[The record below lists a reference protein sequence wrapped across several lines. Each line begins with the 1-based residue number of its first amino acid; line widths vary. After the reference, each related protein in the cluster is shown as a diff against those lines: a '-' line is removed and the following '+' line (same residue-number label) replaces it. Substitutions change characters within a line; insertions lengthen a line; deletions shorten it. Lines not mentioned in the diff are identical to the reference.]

1 MLAILAEIGMIMVGA
16 VSNVAWKYWQR
27 RASMWGSASL
37 VALCAMAFPIMPV
50 AAQEI
55 TEESASTADDIVVLG
70 TRSTVDRTLSSDRV
84 TQRMSQSSRSIERDI
99 LDAAGTYRLS
109 DALEL
114 VSGFSQQNN
123 RGGVI
128 DNFAVRGFL
137 GTPDGGAEYYLNG
150 FLANRGMA
158 PPRDPATTE
167 RIEVLKGPAGAL
179 FGDVDPGGRVNIV
192 TKVPRFTPH
201 ANALISYGSFDTR
214 RVEADATGPLSRTL
228 AARIVVAGEDSD
240 GWRDTVSIRR
250 RVVSPSLT
258 WQPSN
263 ALRLTYTGEFS
274 QFDTPF
280 DRGIPAID
288 GDANALPR
296 SNYYG
301 EPANGITK
309 SRNNQHQLTG
319 LAELGNG
326 WTLNGGL
333 VWRKGTLK
341 GLSADQSRIVGT
353 SLWRQRRSRD
363 FSVDDLAARL
373 ELSGQIGR
381 HRVSAGLKGYRFF
394 YGERWLRINPT
405 GTVPYAIDLYN
416 PVYGSSVAAPLL
428 PFTNNDETRVAGT
441 LYIQDMWEV
450 TDRLTL
456 VGGARIDPYRQKI
469 VNNNKGITGRNIAEP
484 VNFRMGGRY
493 RVSDVVAVHANWG
506 ENFSLNTGTDSEG
519 AGFGPE
525 TGKGYEVG
533 IAARLPGIDVAV
545 TWFEIRKQNILTTD
559 PFKPDFL
566 APVGSMVSRG
576 IELDASARLGNRWQ
590 IVANYAWLDA
600 KADDTAFPTPA
611 VLNVPENSAT
621 LLLVHRIPTM
631 RGDWQLSGGVA
642 YVGDRAGS
650 LTVNPVV
657 LPEYVKVKAA
667 VEAPIAEGLR
677 FRLEADNLLDKRY
690 AASSYSALWIYPGAP
705 RTVRASL
712 RFEL

>member
-1 MLAILAEIGMIMVGA
+1 MLANSAEIGMMMVGA
-16 VSNVAWKYWQR
+16 VSNVAWKYQQR
-27 RASMWGSASL
+27 RASFWGSASL
-37 VALCAMAFPIMPV
+37 VALCAIAFPITP
-50 AAQEI
+50 ASAQEI

-214 RVEADATGPLSRTL
+214 RVELDATGPLSRTL

-258 WQPSN
+258 WQPSD

-381 HRVSAGLKGYRFF
+381 HRVSVGLKGYRFL
-394 YGERWLRINPT
+394 YGERWMRINPSQ
-405 GTVPYAIDLYN
+405 GAPYGIDLYN
-416 PVYGSSVAAPLL
+416 PVYGSSVAAPLR
-428 PFTNNDETRVAGT
+428 PFTNNDETRLAGT
-441 LYIQDMWEV
+441 FYVQDMWEL

-469 VNNNKGITGRNIAEP
+469 VNNNTGSTGRNIDEP
-484 VNFRMGGRY
+484 VNFRVGGRY
-493 RVSDVVAVHANWG
+493 RVSDVIAVHANWG
-506 ENFSLNTGTDSEG
+506 ENFSLNTGTDRNG
-519 AGFGPE
+519 TGFGPE

-533 IAARLPGIDVAV
+533 VAAKLPGVDVAV
-545 TWFEIRKQNILTTD
+545 TWFDIRKQNILTTD
-559 PFKPDFL
+559 PVDANYL
-566 APVGSMVSRG
+566 APVGNLVSRG
-576 IELDASARLGNRWQ
+576 IEIDASAKLGDRWQ

-600 KADDTAFPTPA
+600 KADDTAFPTPD
-611 VLNVPENSAT
+611 VLNVPEHSGT
-621 LLLVHRIPTM
+621 LLVVHRIPTT

-650 LTVNPVV
+650 LTARPVV

-667 VEAPIAEGLR
+667 IEAPLAEGLR

>member
-1 MLAILAEIGMIMVGA
+1 MNLGQTGRSAGALLATAALTL
-16 VSNVAWKYWQR
+16 VAP
-27 RASMWGSASL
+27 GSAWGQDI
-37 VALCAMAFPIMPV
+37 VAEPSDEERDER
-50 AAQEI
+50 AAKV
-55 TEESASTADDIVVLG
+55 SASADMLRDDAERSDIVVLG
-70 TRSTVDRTLSSDRV
+70 SRSTVDRTLSSDRV
-84 TQRMSQSSRSIERDI
+84 TERMSQSSRSIERDI

-179 FGDVDPGGRVNIV
+179 FGDIDPGGRVNIV

-201 ANALISYGSFDTR
+201 AAAMVSYGSFDTR
-214 RVEADATGPLSRTL
+214 RAELDATGPLTRTL

-258 WQPSN
+258 WQPSE
-263 ALRLTYTGEFS
+263 ALRITYTGEFS
-274 QFDTPF
+274 RFDTPF

-301 EPANGITK
+301 EPSNGITK
-309 SRNNQHQLTG
+309 ARNDQHQVTG
-319 LAELGNG
+319 LAQLGGG
-326 WTLNGGL
+326 WTLNGGV
-333 VWRKGTLK
+333 VWRTGTLK

-353 SLWRQRRSRD
+353 ALWRQRRSRD

-373 ELSGQIGR
+373 ELAGQIGR
-381 HRVSAGLKGYRFF
+381 HRVSLGLKGYRFL
-394 YGERWLRINPT
+394 YGERWMRINPSEAA
-405 GTVPYAIDLYN
+405 PYAIDLFD
-416 PVYGSSVAAPLL
+416 PVYGSVAAPLR
-428 PFTNNDETRVAGT
+428 PFTNNDESRWAGT
-441 LYIQDMWEV
+441 IYVQDMWEV

-456 VGGARIDPYRQKI
+456 VGGARIDAYRQKI
-469 VNNNKGITGRNIAEP
+469 VNNNTGGTGRNIDEP
-484 VNFRMGGRY
+484 VSFRVGGRY
-493 RVSDVVAVHANWG
+493 RVNDAIAVHANWG
-506 ENFSLNTGTDSEG
+506 ENFSLNTGTDRNG

-525 TGKGYEVG
+525 TGRGYEFGV
-533 IAARLPGIDVAV
+533 AVNVPGIDVAA
-545 TWFEIRKQNILTTD
+545 TWFDIRKKDILTTD
-559 PFKPDFL
+559 PIDPNYL
-566 APVGSMVSRG
+566 APVGSLVSRG
-576 IELDASARLGNRWQ
+576 IEIDASAKLGDRWQ

-600 KADDTAFPTPA
+600 KADDDAFPSPD
-611 VLNVPENSAT
+611 VLNVPEHSAT
-621 LLLVHRIPTM
+621 VLVVHRIPTE
-631 RGDWQLSGGVA
+631 RGDWQLSGGIA

-650 LTVNPVV
+650 LATTPVV
-657 LPEYVKVKAA
+657 LPEYVKAKAA
-667 VEAPIAEGLR
+667 IEAPLTKSLR
-677 FRLEADNLLDKRY
+677 FRLEADNLFDKRY

-712 RFEL
+712 RFEI

>member
-1 MLAILAEIGMIMVGA
+1 MSFLKCTDRG
-16 VSNVAWKYWQR
+16 
-27 RASMWGSASL
+27 
-37 VALCAMAFPIMPV
+37 V
-50 AAQEI
+50 AALLTTAAVAIGSPAPAWGQEDAVEQEAPARVRVAMQARDRTAQSRDD
-55 TEESASTADDIVVLG
+55 TEPSDIVVLG
-70 TRSTVDRTLSSDRV
+70 SRNTVDRTLSSDRV
-84 TQRMSQSSRSIERDI
+84 TERMSQSSRSIERDI

-137 GTPDGGAEYYLNG
+137 GTPDGGAEYYVNG

-201 ANALISYGSFDTR
+201 ANAMVSYGSFDTR
-214 RVEADATGPLSRTL
+214 RAELDVTGPLTETL

-240 GWRDTVSIRR
+240 GWRDTVSLRR
-250 RVVSPSLT
+250 RTVSPSIT
-258 WQPSN
+258 WQPSD

-280 DRGIPAID
+280 DRGIPAIN

-301 EPANGITK
+301 EPSNGLTR
-309 SRNNQHQLTG
+309 SRNDQHQITG
-319 LAELGNG
+319 LAQLGGG
-326 WTLNGGL
+326 WTLNGGA
-333 VWRKGTLK
+333 VWRTGTLK

-373 ELSGQIGR
+373 ELAGQIGR
-381 HRVSAGLKGYRFF
+381 HRVSVGLKGYRFL
-394 YGERWLRINPT
+394 YGERWTRINPSDAA
-405 GTVPYAIDLYN
+405 PYAIDLFD
-416 PVYGSSVAAPLL
+416 PVYGSVAAPLR
-428 PFTNNDETRVAGT
+428 PFTNNDESRWAGT
-441 LYIQDMWEV
+441 AYVQDMWEV

-469 VNNNKGITGRNIAEP
+469 VNNNTGSTGRNIDEP
-484 VNFRMGGRY
+484 VSFRVGGRY
-493 RVSDVVAVHANWG
+493 RFSDMIAVHANWG
-506 ENFSLNTGTDSEG
+506 ENFSLNTGTDRNG

-533 IAARLPGIDVAV
+533 IAANLPGIDVAA
-545 TWFEIRKQNILTTD
+545 TWFNIRKRDILTTD
-559 PFKPDFL
+559 PVDPNYL
-566 APVGSMVSRG
+566 APVGSLVSRG
-576 IELDASARLGNRWQ
+576 IEIDASARLGNRWQ

-600 KADDTAFPTPA
+600 KADDEAFPTPD
-611 VLNVPENSAT
+611 VLNVPEHSAT
-621 LLLVHRIPTM
+621 LLVVHRIPTG
-631 RGDWQLSGGVA
+631 RGDWQLSGGIA
-642 YVGDRAGS
+642 YVGHRAGS
-650 LTVNPVV
+650 VATTPVV
-657 LPEYVKVKAA
+657 LPEYVKAKAA
-667 VEAPIAEGLR
+667 IEAPLTESLR
-677 FRLEADNLLDKRY
+677 FRLEADNLFDQRY

-712 RFEL
+712 RFEI

>member
-1 MLAILAEIGMIMVGA
+1 MTAVTNRRRRSRLAPTGA
-16 VSNVAWKYWQR
+16 VAL
-27 RASMWGSASL
+27 ALGAPL
-37 VALCAMAFPIMPV
+37 VAE
-50 AAQEI
+50 AQE
-55 TEESASTADDIVVLG
+55 ERSDIVILG
-70 TRSTVDRTLSSDRV
+70 TRSTIDRTLSSDPV
-84 TQRMSQSSRSIERDI
+84 TERMSQSSRSVERDI

-201 ANALISYGSFDTR
+201 ANAMINYGLFDTR
-214 RVEADATGPLSRTL
+214 RVEIDATGPLAASL
-228 AARIVVAGEDSD
+228 AGRIVVAAEDSD

-250 RVVSPSLT
+250 RIVAPSLT
-258 WQPSN
+258 WQPSDTV
-263 ALRLTYTGEFS
+263 RLTYSGEFS

-280 DRGIPAID
+280 DRGIPAIA

-301 EPANGITK
+301 EPSNGLTK
-309 SRNNQHQLTG
+309 SRNDQHQLTG
-319 LAELGNG
+319 LAQLGGG
-326 WTLNGGL
+326 WVLNGGI
-333 VWRKGTLK
+333 VWRTGTLK

-353 SLWRQRRSRD
+353 SLWRQRRSRN

-373 ELSGQIGR
+373 EIAGQVGR
-381 HRVSAGLKGYRFF
+381 HRISAGLKGYRFE
-394 YGERWLRINPT
+394 YGERWMRINPSQAA
-405 GTVPYAIDLYN
+405 PYAIDLFN
-416 PVYGSSVAAPLL
+416 PVYGSVAAPLR
-428 PFTNNDETRVAGT
+428 PFTNNDESRWVGT
-441 LYIQDMWEV
+441 FYIQDMWDV

-469 VNNNKGITGRNIAEP
+469 VNNNTGVTGRNIDEP
-484 VNFRMGGRY
+484 VNFRVGGRY
-493 RVSDVVAVHANWG
+493 RVTDAIAVHANWG
-506 ENFSLNTGTDSEG
+506 ENFSLNTGTDSRG

-525 TGKGYEVG
+525 TGRGYEVG
-533 IAARLPGIDVAV
+533 IAAKLPGIDVAA
-545 TWFEIRKQNILTTD
+545 TWFDIRKKDILTTD
-559 PFKPDFL
+559 PRDANFL
-566 APVGSMVSRG
+566 APVGSLVSRG
-576 IELDASARLGNRWQ
+576 IELDASARLGRRWQ

-600 KADDTAFPTPA
+600 KADDEAFPTPD
-611 VLNVPENSAT
+611 VLNVPEHSGT
-621 LLLVHRIPTM
+621 VLIVHRIPTS
-631 RGDWQLSGGVA
+631 RGEWQLSGGAA
-642 YVGDRAGS
+642 YVGDRTGAVS
-650 LTVNPVV
+650 LNPVI
-657 LPEYVKVKAA
+657 LPAYVKAKAA
-667 VEAPIAEGLR
+667 IEAPLGENLR
-677 FRLEADNLLDKRY
+677 FRLEADNLFDERY

-712 RFEL
+712 RLDI

>member
-1 MLAILAEIGMIMVGA
+1 VARVVSDGA
-16 VSNVAWKYWQR
+16 YLPERTRSSRWG
-27 RASMWGSASL
+27 RAPL
-37 VALCAMAFPIMPV
+37 VAMCAIACPISP
-50 AAQEI
+50 AGAQAIAQEQV
-55 TEESASTADDIVVLG
+55 SAEDEIVVLG
-70 TRSTVDRTLSSDRV
+70 TRTVVDRTLSSDRV
-84 TQRMSQSSRSIERDI
+84 TKRMSQSSRSIERDI

-192 TKVPRFTPH
+192 TKVPRFTRH
-201 ANALISYGSFDTR
+201 ANAMVGYGSFDTR
-214 RVEADATGPLSRTL
+214 RVELDATGPLTETL

-240 GWRDTVSIRR
+240 GWRETVSIRR

-258 WQPSN
+258 WQPSDR
-263 ALRLTYTGEFS
+263 LRLIYTGEFNH
-274 QFDTPF
+274 FDTPF

-296 SNYYG
+296 SSYYG
-301 EPANGITK
+301 EPSNGLTR
-309 SRNNQHQLTG
+309 SRNEQHQVTG
-319 LAELGNG
+319 LAELGGG
-326 WTLNGGL
+326 WTLNGG
-333 VWRKGTLK
+333 VVRRTGTLK

-363 FSVDDLAARL
+363 FSVDDLSARL
-373 ELSGQIGR
+373 ELAGQVGR
-381 HRVSAGLKGYRFF
+381 HRVSVGLKGYRFV
-394 YGERWLRINPT
+394 YGERWLRVNPSAAA
-405 GTVPYAIDLYN
+405 PYGIELLN
-416 PVYGSSVAAPLL
+416 PVYGAIASPLR
-428 PFTNNDETRVAGT
+428 PFTNNDENRLAGT
-441 LYIQDMWEV
+441 VYVQDMWEV

-456 VGGARIDPYRQKI
+456 VGGARIDPYRQRI
-469 VNNNKGITGRNIAEP
+469 VNNNTGGIGRNVDEP
-484 VNFRMGGRY
+484 VNFRVGGRY
-493 RVSDVVAVHANWG
+493 RLTDVVAVHANWG
-506 ENFSLNTGTDSEG
+506 ESFALNTGTDRNG

-525 TGKGYEVG
+525 TGRGYEVG
-533 IAARLPGIDVAV
+533 IAANLPGVDVAA
-545 TWFEIRKQNILTTD
+545 TWFDIRKQDILATD
-559 PFKPDFL
+559 PVDANYL
-566 APVGSMVSRG
+566 APVGSLVSRG
-576 IELDASARLGNRWQ
+576 IEIDASARLGLRWQ

-600 KADDTAFPTPA
+600 EADDTAFPTPA
-611 VLNVPENSAT
+611 VLNVPEHSGT
-621 LLLVHRIPTM
+621 LLVVHRLPTE

-650 LTVNPVV
+650 LTASPVV
-657 LPEYVKVKAA
+657 LPSYVKVKAA
-667 VEAPIAEGLR
+667 IEAPLAEGLR
-677 FRLEADNLLDKRY
+677 LRLEADNLLDERY

-705 RTVRASL
+705 RTLRASI

>member
-1 MLAILAEIGMIMVGA
+1 MSVVCNRRARLRFRPTAALALA
-16 VSNVAWKYWQR
+16 VSTP
-27 RASMWGSASL
+27 L
-37 VALCAMAFPIMPV
+37 VAE
-50 AAQEI
+50 AQE
-55 TEESASTADDIVVLG
+55 ERSDIVILG
-70 TRSTVDRTLSSDRV
+70 TRSTVDRTLSSDPV
-84 TQRMSQSSRSIERDI
+84 TERMSQSSRSVERDI
-99 LDAAGTYRLS
+99 LNAAGTYRLS

-201 ANALISYGSFDTR
+201 ANSMINYGSFDTR
-214 RVEADATGPLSRTL
+214 RVEIDATGPLAASL
-228 AARIVVAGEDSD
+228 AGRIVVAAEDSD

-250 RVVSPSLT
+250 RIVAPSLT

-263 ALRLTYTGEFS
+263 AVRLTYSGEFS

-280 DRGIPAID
+280 DRGIPAIA

-301 EPANGITK
+301 EPSNGLTK
-309 SRNNQHQLTG
+309 SRNDQHQLTG
-319 LAELGNG
+319 LAQLGGG
-326 WTLNGGL
+326 WTLNGGI
-333 VWRKGTLK
+333 VWRTGTLK

-353 SLWRQRRSRD
+353 SLWRQRRSRN
-363 FSVDDLAARL
+363 FSVDDLATRL
-373 ELSGQIGR
+373 EIAGQVGR
-381 HRVSAGLKGYRFF
+381 HRISAGLKGYRFE
-394 YGERWLRINPT
+394 YGERWLRINPSQAA
-405 GTVPYAIDLYN
+405 PYAIDLFN
-416 PVYGSSVAAPLL
+416 PVYGSTATALR
-428 PFTNNDETRVAGT
+428 PFTNNDESRWVGT
-441 LYIQDMWEV
+441 FYIQDMWDV

-469 VNNNKGITGRNIAEP
+469 TNNNTGVTGRNTDEP
-484 VNFRMGGRY
+484 VNLRVGGRY
-493 RVSDVVAVHANWG
+493 RVSDAIALHANWG
-506 ENFSLNTGTDSEG
+506 ENFSLNTGTDSRG

-525 TGKGYEVG
+525 TGRGYEVG
-533 IAARLPGIDVAV
+533 IAAKLPGIDVAA
-545 TWFEIRKQNILTTD
+545 TWFDIRKKDILTTD
-559 PFKPDFL
+559 PRDANFL
-566 APVGSMVSRG
+566 APVGSLVSRG
-576 IELDASARLGNRWQ
+576 IELDASARLGRRWQ

-600 KADDTAFPTPA
+600 KADDEAFPTPD
-611 VLNVPENSAT
+611 VLNVPEHSGT
-621 LLLVHRIPTM
+621 VLIVHRIPTS
-631 RGDWQLSGGVA
+631 RGEWQLSGGAV
-642 YVGDRAGS
+642 YVGDRTGAVS
-650 LTVNPVV
+650 LNPVI
-657 LPEYVKVKAA
+657 LPAYVKAKAA
-667 VEAPIAEGLR
+667 IEAPLGENLR
-677 FRLEADNLLDKRY
+677 FRLEADNLFDERY

-712 RFEL
+712 RLDI

>member
-1 MLAILAEIGMIMVGA
+1 MSFTPHRSRLRPSAVAFTLALGLAPF
-16 VSNVAWKYWQR
+16 NVE
-27 RASMWGSASL
+27 
-37 VALCAMAFPIMPV
+37 
-50 AAQEI
+50 AQELPEHD
-55 TEESASTADDIVVLG
+55 EEDEIVVLG
-70 TRSTVDRTLSSDRV
+70 TRNTVDRTLSSDRV
-84 TQRMSQSSRSIERDI
+84 TERMSQSSRSIERDI

-192 TKVPRFTPH
+192 TKAPRFTPH
-201 ANALISYGSFDTR
+201 ANAMVSYGSFNTR
-214 RVEADATGPLSRTL
+214 RVELDATGPLSRTL

-240 GWRDTVSIRR
+240 GWRDAVNLRR

-258 WQPSN
+258 WQPSD
-263 ALRLTYTGEFS
+263 ALRITYTGEFS
-274 QFDTPF
+274 QYDTPF
-280 DRGIPAID
+280 DRGIPAIN
-288 GDANALPR
+288 GDANALPL

-301 EPANGITK
+301 EPSNGITK
-309 SRNNQHQLTG
+309 SRQDQHQVTG
-319 LAELGNG
+319 LAELGG
-326 WTLNGGL
+326 SWTLNGGV
-333 VWRKGTLK
+333 VWRTGTLK
-341 GLSADQSRIVGT
+341 GLSADQSRIVGNA
-353 SLWRQRRSRD
+353 LWRQRRSRD
-363 FSVDDLAARL
+363 FSVDDLSARL
-373 ELSGQIGR
+373 ELAGQIGW
-381 HRVSAGLKGYRFF
+381 HRVSAGVKGYRFF
-394 YGERWLRINPT
+394 YGERWLRINPAAV
-405 GTVPYAIDLYN
+405 VPYAIDLFS
-416 PVYGSSVAAPLL
+416 PVYGSSIAAPLR
-428 PFTNNDETRVAGT
+428 PFTNNDESRWAGT
-441 LYIQDMWEV
+441 FYVQDMWDV

-469 VNNNKGITGRNIAEP
+469 VNNNSGGVGRNINEP
-484 VNFRMGGRY
+484 INFRVGARY
-493 RVSDVVAVHANWG
+493 RVTDVIAVHANWG
-506 ENFSLNTGTDSEG
+506 ENFSLNTGTDRNG

-525 TGKGYEVG
+525 KGRGYEVG
-533 IAARLPGIDVAV
+533 VAAKLPGVDLAA
-545 TWFEIRKQNILTTD
+545 TWFDIRKQDILTTD
-559 PFKPDFL
+559 PVDANFL
-566 APVGSMVSRG
+566 APVGSIVSRG

-600 KADDTAFPTPA
+600 KADDAAFPTPD
-611 VLNVPENSAT
+611 VLNVPEHSGT
-621 LLLVHRIPTM
+621 LLVVHRLPTT

-650 LTVNPVV
+650 LTANPVV

-667 VEAPIAEGLR
+667 IEAPLIEGVR
-677 FRLEADNLLDKRY
+677 FRLEADNLLDQRY

-712 RFEL
+712 HLEI

>member
-1 MLAILAEIGMIMVGA
+1 
-16 VSNVAWKYWQR
+16 
-27 RASMWGSASL
+27 
-37 VALCAMAFPIMPV
+37 MPV
-50 AAQEI
+50 PVLRSRL
-55 TEESASTADDIVVLG
+55 SASTFVFTFAIGLMPVSADAQEVEATEETGDIVVLG
-70 TRSTVDRTLSSDRV
+70 TRNTVDRAQSSDRV
-84 TQRMSQSSRSIERDI
+84 TERMSQSSRSIERDI

-192 TKVPRFTPH
+192 TKTPRFTPH
-201 ANALISYGSFDTR
+201 ATAMVSYGSFDTR
-214 RVEADATGPLSRTL
+214 RVELDATGPLSRTL

-240 GWRDTVSIRR
+240 GWRDTVTLRR
-250 RVVSPSLT
+250 RIVSPSLT
-258 WQPSN
+258 WQPSD

-301 EPANGITK
+301 EPLNGITR
-309 SRNNQHQLTG
+309 SRQDQHQLTG
-319 LAELGNG
+319 LGELGAG
-326 WTLNGGL
+326 WTLNGGV
-333 VWRKGTLK
+333 VWRTGTLK
-341 GLSADQSRIVGT
+341 GLSADQSRIVHNA
-353 SLWRQRRSRD
+353 LWRQRRSRD
-363 FSVDDLAARL
+363 FSVDDLSARL
-373 ELSGQIGR
+373 ELAGQVGR
-381 HRVSAGLKGYRFF
+381 HRVSVGMKGYRFF
-394 YGERWLRINPT
+394 YGERWMRINPSAAA
-405 GTVPYAIDLYN
+405 PYAIDLYDLG
-416 PVYGSSVAAPLL
+416 YGAVAAALR
-428 PFTNNDETRVAGT
+428 PFTNNDESRWAGT
-441 LYIQDMWEV
+441 FYVQDMWDV

-469 VNNNKGITGRNIAEP
+469 VNNNSGGVGRNIAEP
-484 VNFRMGGRY
+484 VNFRVGARY
-493 RVSDVVAVHANWG
+493 RVTGAIALHANWG
-506 ENFSLNTGTDSEG
+506 ENFSLNTGTDRTG

-525 TGKGYEVG
+525 TGRGYEVG
-533 IAARLPGIDVAV
+533 IAAKLPGIDVAA
-545 TWFEIRKQNILTTD
+545 TWFDIRKQDILTTD
-559 PFKPDFL
+559 PVDANFL

-576 IELDASARLGNRWQ
+576 IEFDASARLGNRWQ
-590 IVANYAWLDA
+590 VVANYAWVDA
-600 KADDTAFPTPA
+600 KADDAAFPTPD
-611 VLNVPENSAT
+611 VLNVPEHSGT
-621 LLLVHRIPTM
+621 LLVVHRIPTA

-650 LTVNPVV
+650 LTARPVV
-657 LPEYVKVKAA
+657 LPAYAKVKAA
-667 VEAPIAEGLR
+667 IETSLVDGLR
-677 FRLEADNLLDKRY
+677 FRLEADNLLDQRY

-712 RFEL
+712 RLDI